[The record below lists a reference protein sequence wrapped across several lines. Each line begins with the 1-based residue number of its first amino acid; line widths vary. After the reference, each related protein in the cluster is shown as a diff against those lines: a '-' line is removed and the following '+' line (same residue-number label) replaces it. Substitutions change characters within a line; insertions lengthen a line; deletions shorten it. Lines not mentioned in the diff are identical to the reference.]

1 VAVLRCARLAL
12 EPITIELVEA
22 VMAGRRQDAEQHARA
37 RMPERWPNRELIEQA
52 FALSMDGLRANPG
65 GRLWGARMMVTGGA
79 EGGDRDV
86 IGSVVFRGEPD
97 AHGVAEVAYGVDPKW
112 QGRGYATEAVGASVA
127 WALVQPHVRSVQA
140 VTFAW
145 HRASVRVLEK
155 VGMQLAGARQHEV
168 LGEMLLYERAAIAV
182 PAEPR

>member
-1 VAVLRCARLAL
+1 VSILRCARLSL
-12 EPITIELVEA
+12 EPITLELVEA
-22 VMAGRRQDAEQHARA
+22 VMAGRRPEAEQRARA

-52 FALSMDGLRANPG
+52 FALSMEGLRAEPAA
-65 GRLWGARMMVTGGA
+65 RLWGARMMVAGG
-79 EGGDRDV
+79 EPGGERQV

-97 AHGVAEVAYGVDPKW
+97 HGGIAEVAYGVDPKW

-127 WALVQPHVRSVQA
+127 WALGEPRVRAVHA

-155 VGMQLAGARQHEV
+155 VGMSHTGTRQHEV
-168 LGEMLLYERAAIAV
+168 LGEMLVYELTKRD
-182 PAEPR
+182 EPSRG